1 MSEKTTS
8 KEIAELTGKRHA
20 DVMVDVRKLNK
31 FYDKKGIAQISKV
44 GYKDKN
50 NRTRPQFLLNEDQ
63 RDDLLSRYG
72 NVGLGFRATAV
83 VRHEYCFGE
92 DIVNKLF
99 SGYEIISQFKVF
111 GGEFS
116 IDWYVPELKLAI
128 EFDEEQHFIGGEL
141 KKECVERQRRVEQAL
156 GCRFLR
162 YKK

>member
-1 MSEKTTS
+1 MSKKTTS
-8 KEIAELTGKRHA
+8 REISELTGKRH
-20 DVMVDVRKLNK
+20 DHVMRDIRALNK
-31 FYDKKGIAQISKV
+31 CYDKKGMDQISKE

-50 NRTRPQFLLNEDQ
+50 NQTRPQYFLNEDQ

-72 NVGLGFRATAV
+72 VVGLGFRGTAV

-128 EFDEEQHFIGGEL
+128 EFDEDQHFIGGEL
-141 KKECVERQRRVEQAL
+141 RKECIERQRRVEQAL